1 MSSGVELVWEMRPAL
16 VLLTVTASAL
26 LGLAVP
32 AAHASTDAQ
41 RPTYLGS
48 LTLITG
54 DHVTLHKVG
63 RRLVPAVE
71 PGPGRVG
78 IQFATA
84 GTGDDLSV
92 VPSDAWAPLQAGRV
106 DRRLFDVATLL
117 RDGYGD
123 EDRADLPLIAP
134 AAAPGTGMALSSV
147 DAKAVRVPKAEVGA
161 YWTQLSQ
168 SRAAGKV
175 WLDGVRKPSLD
186 VSVPLIGARG
196 AWGAGWTG
204 KGVPVAVLDTG
215 IDGTHADVR
224 KSIQASRDF
233 TGEGGELADADG
245 HGTHVASTLAGT
257 GSVSA
262 GKYVGVAP
270 EAKLLIG
277 KVCGGRGC
285 AESAILAGMQWA
297 VDSGAKVVNLSLGG
311 TDTADL
317 DPLEAAVNRLS
328 DKALFV
334 IAAGNDGGYG
344 AETVASPA
352 SADAALAVGATDKSD
367 QFAGFSSRGPRVGDA
382 ALKPEISAPGLNI
395 VAARSKYSNLGTK
408 KDRYTALSGTS
419 MATPHVAGS
428 AAIMVQRHPDWAPRQ
443 IKAALMGS
451 AKRLDGPT
459 AFDQGAGRVDIGRAV
474 DQVGVTDPPAVSIGR
489 QTWPH
494 NDDQAITKKLSYVNT
509 AAVPLVLRLSLAGG
523 APAGMFRLSATEVT
537 VSARGRSEVEITVD
551 TKVEASDT
559 VHSAWVVAEGGVER
573 ITTPVAVDRE
583 PESYDLTV
591 HTVNA
596 SGERSDSNFSLLF
609 GVSANRYRP
618 IWTVGGE
625 GKVRVRKGTYHLD
638 TVISAPTG
646 DGRVT
651 SRKVVEPNV
660 AVSADTTVELTA
672 ADAKPIVID
681 FDRADVRSRVV
692 GTGYGRRLPWGTLY
706 AGVLGD
712 TFERIFTTQRGGPI
726 PDVVADV
733 GGAFYVPDAA
743 GGVEGAPVTYNLAW
757 FQGGAL
763 PDGFTRHVADA
774 SLARVE
780 TTYRQVQTKRSGTK
794 LWLVSEPEFQTGS
807 GYGLPITLPLTRT
820 EFHGASGED
829 WSAEFQQ
836 WRVVK
841 GQVITESVSS
851 GDVVKRTPGQ
861 TYREEWNTAA
871 FGPALPKDGLAVRVN
886 DTISIG
892 VPMLTDSADR
902 VGASLVDSAQ
912 TSLYREGELIGT
924 STEPGQGVW
933 DVPEQAA
940 RYRIDATVE
949 RSAALSPRVQT
960 SWSFTSVRPQPQSR
974 KGGAILPLLAVRF
987 APVGLDPR
995 NHAVG
1000 RTTQVGVSVGRQPQ
1014 LGRVTLTQL
1023 TLSASFNDGITW
1035 VDVPVVDGV
1044 GSVVRPAGTA
1054 FVSLRAKAIDREGNE
1069 VEQTVIRAYGG

>member
-1 MSSGVELVWEMRPAL
+1 MRPAL
-16 VLLTVTASAL
+16 VLLAVTATAV

-32 AAHASTDAQ
+32 SAHASTNAQ

-63 RRLVPAVE
+63 RRLVPAVD
-71 PGPGRVG
+71 PAPGRDG

-84 GTGDDLSV
+84 GTGDSLSV
-92 VPSDAWAPLQAGRV
+92 VPADAWAPVQAGRL

-123 EDRADLPLIAP
+123 EDRSDLPLIAP

-147 DAKAVRVPKAEVGA
+147 DAKAVRVPKADAAA
-161 YWTQLSQ
+161 YWTQLTQ
-168 SRAAGKV
+168 SRAAGRV
-175 WLDGVRKPSLD
+175 WLDGLRKPSLD
-186 VSVPLIGARG
+186 VSVPLIGAPS
-196 AWGAGWTG
+196 AWSAGWTG
-204 KGVPVAVLDTG
+204 KGVSVAVLDTG
-215 IDGTHADVR
+215 VDATHADVR

-277 KVCGGRGC
+277 KVCGGWGC
-285 AESAILAGMQWA
+285 AESSILAGMQWA

-311 TDTADL
+311 TDTADV
-317 DPLEAAVNRLS
+317 DPLEAAINRLS

-334 IAAGNDGGYG
+334 VAAGNDGGYG

-352 SADAALAVGATDKSD
+352 SADAALAVAATDKSD
-367 QFAGFSSRGPRVGDA
+367 QFAGYSSRGPRVGDS
-382 ALKPEISAPGLNI
+382 ALKPEISAPGTNI

-408 KDRYTALSGTS
+408 KDRYTSLSGTS

-428 AAIMVQRHPDWAPRQ
+428 AAIMVQRHPDWTPRQ

-451 AKRLDGPT
+451 AKRLDNAT
-459 AFDQGAGRVDIGRAV
+459 AFDQGAGRVDVARAV
-474 DQVGVTDPPAVSIGR
+474 NQVGVTDPPAVSIGR
-489 QTWPH
+489 QAWPH
-494 NDDQAITKKLSYVNT
+494 SDDQPVTKKVSYVNT
-509 AAVPLVLRLSLAGG
+509 AAVPLVLRLSLTGG
-523 APAGMFRLSATEVT
+523 APAGMFRLSANEVT
-537 VSARGRSEVEITVD
+537 VPARGRADVEITVD

-559 VHSAWVVAEGGVER
+559 VHSAWIIAEGGVER

-596 SGERSDSNFSLLF
+596 SGDRSDSNFTLLF

-625 GKVRVRKGTYHLD
+625 GKVRVRRGTYHVD
-638 TVISAPTG
+638 TVISQPTG

-651 SRKVVEPNV
+651 SRKVVRPTVQV
-660 AVSADTTVELTA
+660 AADTTIDLNA

-681 FDRADVRSRVV
+681 FDRPDVRSKAV

-706 AGVLGD
+706 AGILGD
-712 TFERIFTTQRGGPI
+712 TFERIFTTQLGGPI

-733 GGAFYVPDAA
+733 GGAFYVPDAE

-757 FQGGAL
+757 FQGGEL
-763 PDGFTRHVADA
+763 PTGFARHVADG

-780 TTYRQVQTKRSGTK
+780 TTFRQVQTKRSGTK

-820 EFHGASGED
+820 EFHGANGED

-841 GQVITESVSS
+841 GQVVTESVSS
-851 GDVVKRTPGQ
+851 GDVVKHAPGQ

-892 VPMLTDSADR
+892 VPMLVDSADR
-902 VGASLVDSAQ
+902 MGASLVDSAE
-912 TSLYREGELIGT
+912 TSLYREGELVGT
-924 STEPGQGVW
+924 STEPGQGTW
-933 DVPEQAA
+933 EVPEAA
-940 RYRIDATVE
+940 AKYRIDAKVE
-949 RSAALSPRVQT
+949 RTATLSPRVLT
-960 SWSFTSVRPQPQSR
+960 SWTFSSVRPPPPQTR
-974 KGGAILPLLAVRF
+974 KGGALLPLMAVRLS
-987 APVGLDPR
+987 PLGLDPR
-995 NHAVG
+995 NHAPT
-1000 RTTQVGVSVGRQPQ
+1000 RTTKVGVTVGRQPQ
-1014 LGRVTLTQL
+1014 LPQVPLSQL
-1023 TLSASFNDGITW
+1023 TLSASFNDGVTW
-1035 VDVPVVDGV
+1035 VDVPVVDGMAT
-1044 GSVVRPAGTA
+1044 VVQPAGTA
-1054 FVSLRAKAIDREGNE
+1054 FVSLRAKAIDREGTG